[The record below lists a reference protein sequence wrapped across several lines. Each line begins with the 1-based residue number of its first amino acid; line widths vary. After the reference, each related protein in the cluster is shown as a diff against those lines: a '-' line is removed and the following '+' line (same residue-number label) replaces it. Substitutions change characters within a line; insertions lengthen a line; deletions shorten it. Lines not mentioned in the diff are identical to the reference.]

1 MKRKAILF
9 ILMIGMCLGVG
20 PKEITGCTTILV
32 GKNATVDGSVILG
45 HNEDMGDLSGRLV
58 FQPGRTTEE
67 TEIQLNYVTLP
78 QVEKTYAY
86 WASGNSK
93 AVADK
98 YYDGGWILCGMNK
111 WGVSLGCNTM
121 ATREEKIP
129 KGKGI
134 LRYSIRQL
142 ILERSKTAR
151 EAVGMVG
158 KLIDAHGQSD
168 SPVAYCI
175 ADREEVWLVETTFRH
190 WAARRI
196 KDDEV
201 HVEVNE
207 YTIET
212 EYDMA
217 SENLVSYATEQ
228 GWYKEEDGP
237 LNFKYVY
244 GDPEALD
251 RPRNISRRF
260 QGTYMLKNKF
270 GLIGVRTIL
279 SVLSQPPVQTTGTQA
294 FMVWH
299 LRKKMPVE
307 VGCVM
312 WHGMSG
318 ANTGIAVPVYAGS
331 TKVPEEYTSAPYRYD
346 SVAAWWQ
353 FERLQKLFYPRWWE
367 YAEEY
372 PDVRKKLRA
381 FQETLFKESAEIEE
395 SALKPRDAENPLS
408 VEDILS
414 NFTYKTLKDTLK
426 EAIKTAS
433 LSESPDQAP

>member
-1 MKRKAILF
+1 
-9 ILMIGMCLGVG
+9 
-20 PKEITGCTTILV
+20 
-32 GKNATVDGSVILG
+32 
-45 HNEDMGDLSGRLV
+45 
-58 FQPGRTTEE
+58 
-67 TEIQLNYVTLP
+67 
-78 QVEKTYAY
+78 
-86 WASGNSK
+86 
-93 AVADK
+93 
-98 YYDGGWILCGMNK
+98 
-111 WGVSLGCNTM
+111 M

-129 KGKGI
+129 RGKGI
-134 LRYSIRQL
+134 SRYSIRQL

-151 EAVGMVG
+151 EAVELVG
-158 KLIDAHGQSD
+158 KLIDNHGQSD

-175 ADREEVWLVETTFRH
+175 ADREEAWLVETTFRH

-201 HVEVNE
+201 HVEANE

-217 SENLVSYATEQ
+217 GEGLVSYATEQ

-237 LNFKYVY
+237 FNFKYVY
-244 GDPEALD
+244 GAPGELD

-270 GLIGVRTIL
+270 GLMGVKTIL
-279 SVLSQPPVQTTGTQA
+279 SVLAQPPVQTTETQA

-299 LRKKMPVE
+299 LRGKMPVE

-318 ANTGIAVPVYAGS
+318 ANTSIAVPVYAGS
-331 TKVPEEYTSAPYRYD
+331 TKVPEEYVSAPYRYD
-346 SVAAWWQ
+346 SVSAWWQ
-353 FERLQKLFYPRWWE
+353 FERLQRLFYPRLWE

-372 PDVRKKLRA
+372 PDVKKRLRG
-381 FQETLFKESAEIEE
+381 FQESVFKECVEIEE
-395 SALKPRDAENPLS
+395 SVLKQRDVENPVS

-414 NFTYKTLKDTLK
+414 NFTYKVLKDALK
-426 EAIKTAS
+426 EAINTAS
-433 LSESPDQAP
+433 LSPSAN

>member
-1 MKRKAILF
+1 MNKKAILF
-9 ILMIGMCLGVG
+9 ILMIGVCLGAG
-20 PKEITGCTTILV
+20 PKEITGCTTIMV
-32 GKNATVDGSVILG
+32 GKKATADGSVLMG

-58 FQPGRTTEE
+58 FLPGRKTEV
-67 TEIQLNYVTLP
+67 TEIQLNYVTVP
-78 QVEKTYAY
+78 QVEETYAY
-86 WASGNSK
+86 WASGNSQ
-93 AVADK
+93 AVADR
-98 YYDGGWILCGMNK
+98 YFDGGWILCGMNR

-142 ILERSKTAR
+142 ILERAKTAR
-151 EAVGMVG
+151 EAVELVG
-158 KLIDAHGQSD
+158 KLIDDHGQSD

-175 ADREEVWLVETTFRH
+175 ADREEAWLVEATFRH

-201 HVEVNE
+201 HVEANE

-217 SENLVSYATEQ
+217 SEGLVSYAAEQ
-228 GWYKEEDGP
+228 GWYREEDGP

-244 GDPEALD
+244 GDPGELD

-270 GLIGVRTIL
+270 GLMGVKTIL
-279 SVLSQPPVQTTGTQA
+279 SVLSQPPVQTTDTQA

-299 LRKKMPVE
+299 LRGKMPVE

-318 ANTGIAVPVYAGS
+318 ANTSIAIPVYAGS

-346 SVAAWWQ
+346 SVSAWWQ
-353 FERLQKLFYPRWWE
+353 FERLQRLFYPRWWE

-372 PDVRKKLRA
+372 PDVRKRLRG
-381 FQETLFKESAEIEE
+381 FQESVFKECVEIEE
-395 SALKPRDAENPLS
+395 TALKSRDAENPLS
-408 VEDILS
+408 MEAILS
-414 NFTYKTLKDTLK
+414 NFTFKVLKSALK
-426 EAIKTAS
+426 EAVNTAS
-433 LSESPDQAP
+433 LSASAN

>member
-1 MKRKAILF
+1 MKMKAIFFVLT
-9 ILMIGMCLGVG
+9 IAVYLGAG
-20 PKEITGCTTILV
+20 PVEIAGCTTILV
-32 GKNATVDGSVILG
+32 GKNVTADGSVILG
-45 HNEDMGDLSGRLV
+45 HNEDMGDLSGRLL

-67 TEIQLNYVTLP
+67 TEIRLNYVTLP

-98 YYDGGWILCGMNK
+98 YFDGGWILCGMNE

-121 ATREEKIP
+121 ATREAKIP

-151 EAVGMVG
+151 EAVDLVG

-175 ADREEVWLVETTFRH
+175 ADREEAWLVETTFRH

-201 HVEVNE
+201 HVEANE

-217 SENLVSYATEQ
+217 AGGLAAYAVEQ

-244 GDPEALD
+244 GDPEKSD

-260 QGTYMLKNKF
+260 QGNYMLKNKF
-270 GLIGVRTIL
+270 GLIGVKTIL

-299 LRKKMPVE
+299 LRSKMPVE

-312 WHGMSG
+312 WFGMSG
-318 ANTGIAVPVYAGS
+318 ANTSPAAPVYAGS
-331 TKVPEEYTSAPYRYD
+331 TKVPGEYTSASYRYD
-346 SVAAWWQ
+346 SVSAWWR
-353 FERLQKLFYPRWWE
+353 FERLQRLFYPRWWE

-372 PDVRKKLRA
+372 PDVRKKLRV
-381 FQETLFKESAEIEE
+381 FQERVFKESAEIEA
-395 SALKPRDAENPLS
+395 SVLKPRDVENPLG
-408 VEDILS
+408 VDVILS
-414 NFTYKTLKDTLK
+414 DFTYKMLKGALT

-433 LSESPDQAP
+433 LSKSAD